1 MNMMDFVT
9 TALDRI
15 DAYKLGHKKMYPEGT
30 TLVYNN
36 FTPRSEK
43 LSPILPHMRKHEVV
57 VIGVQRFVKLLKT
70 VWDTTFFNKPCE
82 EVVGEWEEMIQSLAG
97 AAKYNTEHIKALHQ
111 LGYLPLEIKA
121 IREGTS
127 VPFGIP
133 VLTIKNTHPDFA
145 WLPGFME
152 DFVSAE
158 LWKPMT
164 TATIAKAYRDLMEKY
179 AEITGGS
186 KEFINW
192 QGHDFSLRGMSGIED
207 AANTGVGHLL
217 FFTGTDNVPAVK
229 TVRRLYGKDFLYGSV
244 PASEHSVMCAGGKE
258 TEADT
263 FERMLDLYPESVV
276 SLVSDT
282 WGYWEV
288 LTEIIPALKPKIMAR
303 KEDAYGNCKTV
314 LRPDC
319 YSEDTSILTSKGWKL
334 FSQLTEDDLVAQ
346 VTDKNE
352 YEFVKPLK
360 IVNQQYSGEMHHF
373 KDYFGKV
380 DLLVTPNH
388 RMVLKQNGEE
398 RIVAAEKMGAKGHNK
413 QAMFRSAHATGSID
427 FLTDIERL
435 KIAFQADGSFCTG
448 TSSSIRFSFSKPR
461 KIERLRSI
469 LHKVGC
475 TFKEYNL
482 KDGKVEFNIKLEASE
497 FSKTFNW
504 VDFENV
510 SSGWAKDFLQELS
523 NWDAS
528 VRNEGRFKFD
538 TTAKEVIDVVEL
550 VAIAAGHGCLI
561 SEVEDNRK
569 EHFLKVYTA
578 HIMTDC
584 TVGGQSWRHDKEH
597 YHGRVYCVSVP
608 TGKVIVKRNRCT
620 MVCGNSG
627 DPVKIICGD
636 PEAAEGSPEQKGSVE
651 VLWETFGGTIN
662 DQGYRT
668 LDKHIGLIYGDSITL
683 ERCEAILEGL
693 KNKGF
698 ASDNIVFGIGSFTY
712 QYLTRDSNGF
722 AMKATYI
729 ERNGVP
735 KDIFKEPKTDGGTKK
750 SAKGLLSVVQE
761 NGKLVLKQQCTKEE
775 EQQGMLLPVFRDG
788 DILIDE
794 DFVTVRK
801 RAGYMNM

>member
-30 TLVYNN
+30 EYVYNN

-43 LSPILPHMRKHEVV
+43 LSPVLKHLRKGEVV
-57 VIGVQRFVKLLKT
+57 VVGVQRFANLLKT
-70 VWDTTFFNKPCE
+70 VWEDTFFSERCE
-82 EVVGEWEEMIQSLAG
+82 DVVDEWVDMIQPLAG
-97 AAKYNTEHIKALHQ
+97 SIPYNADHIKALHK

-121 IREGTS
+121 IPEGMS
-127 VPFGIP
+127 VPFGVP
-133 VLTIKNTHPDFA
+133 VITIKNTHPDFA
-145 WLPGFME
+145 WLPGFLE

-164 TATIAKAYRDLMEKY
+164 TATIAKAYRELMEKY
-179 AEITGGS
+179 AELTGGDKS
-186 KEFINW
+186 FINW

-207 AANTGVGHLL
+207 AANAGVGHLL
-217 FFTGTDNVPAVK
+217 YFAGTDNVPAVK
-229 TVRRLYGKDFLYGSV
+229 TIRRLYGKDFLYGSV

-314 LRPDC
+314 LRPD
-319 YSEDTSILTSKGWKL
+319 
-334 FSQLTEDDLVAQ
+334 
-346 VTDKNE
+346 
-352 YEFVKPLK
+352 
-360 IVNQQYSGEMHHF
+360 
-373 KDYFGKV
+373 
-380 DLLVTPNH
+380 
-388 RMVLKQNGEE
+388 
-398 RIVAAEKMGAKGHNK
+398 
-413 QAMFRSAHATGSID
+413 
-427 FLTDIERL
+427 
-435 KIAFQADGSFCTG
+435 
-448 TSSSIRFSFSKPR
+448 
-461 KIERLRSI
+461 
-469 LHKVGC
+469 
-475 TFKEYNL
+475 
-482 KDGKVEFNIKLEASE
+482 
-497 FSKTFNW
+497 
-504 VDFENV
+504 
-510 SSGWAKDFLQELS
+510 
-523 NWDAS
+523 
-528 VRNEGRFKFD
+528 
-538 TTAKEVIDVVEL
+538 
-550 VAIAAGHGCLI
+550 
-561 SEVEDNRK
+561 
-569 EHFLKVYTA
+569 
-578 HIMTDC
+578 
-584 TVGGQSWRHDKEH
+584 
-597 YHGRVYCVSVP
+597 
-608 TGKVIVKRNRCT
+608 
-620 MVCGNSG
+620 SG

-735 KDIFKEPKTDGGTKK
+735 QDIFKEPKTDGGTKK